1 MIHYRNTVRGS
12 GIDGRTIKRTAKKLL
27 AAVDERQSALS
38 ISFVDDQEIRELN
51 RAHRGKDKPTDVLS
65 FPLWEE
71 GDAHLGERLLG
82 DVVISVDTAR
92 RQAAEY
98 DASLEAEIN
107 RLLIHGVLHV
117 MGHDHEEA
125 AERKEMRAEERRLAQ
140 AIGLTWPY
148 ED

>member
-12 GIDGRTIKRTAKKLL
+12 GIDARPSKRTAQRLL
-27 AAVDERQSALS
+27 AAVGEKSSALS
-38 ISFVDDQEIRELN
+38 ISFVDDEEIRELN

-65 FPLWEE
+65 FPLLED
-71 GDAHLGERLLG
+71 GDLHFGERLLG

-92 RQAAEY
+92 RQAADY

-117 MGHDHEEA
+117 LGHDHEDR
-125 AERKEMRAEERRLAQ
+125 AESEKMRAEERRLAQ
-140 AIGLTWPY
+140 AIGLSWPY

>member
-1 MIHYRNTVRGS
+1 MIHYRNAVRGS
-12 GIDGRTIKRTAKKLL
+12 GIDARAVKRTAKKLL
-27 AAVDERQSALS
+27 EAVNERQSALS
-38 ISFVDDQEIRELN
+38 ISFVDDDEIREIN

-65 FPLWEE
+65 FPLLEE

-82 DVVISVDTAR
+82 DVVISVDSAR
-92 RQAAEY
+92 RQAADY

-125 AERKEMRAEERRLAQ
+125 AEREEMRAEERRLAQ
-140 AIGLTWPY
+140 VIGLSWPY

>member
-1 MIHYRNTVRGS
+1 VIHYRNAVRGS
-12 GIDGRTIKRTAKKLL
+12 GIDARAVKRTAKKLL
-27 AAVDERQSALS
+27 EAVNERQSALS
-38 ISFVDDQEIRELN
+38 ISFVDDDEIREIN

-65 FPLWEE
+65 FPLLEE

-82 DVVISVDTAR
+82 DVVISVDSAR
-92 RQAAEY
+92 RQAADY

-125 AERKEMRAEERRLAQ
+125 AEREEMRAEERRLAQ
-140 AIGLTWPY
+140 VIGLSWPY

>member
-1 MIHYRNTVRGS
+1 VIHYRNTVRGS
-12 GIDGRTIKRTAKKLL
+12 GIDARAIKRTAKKLL
-27 AAVDERQSALS
+27 EAVDERQSALS
-38 ISFVDDQEIRELN
+38 ISFVDDDEIRELN

-65 FPLWEE
+65 FPLLEE
-71 GDAHLGERLLG
+71 GEVHPGERLLG

-92 RQAAEY
+92 RQAADY

-117 MGHDHEEA
+117 MGHDHEEMT
-125 AERKEMRAEERRLAQ
+125 EREEMRAEERRLAQ
-140 AIGLTWPY
+140 AIGLSWPY

>member
-1 MIHYRNTVRGS
+1 MIHYRNAVRGS
-12 GIDGRTIKRTAKKLL
+12 GIDARAVKRTAKKLL
-27 AAVDERQSALS
+27 EAVNERQSALS
-38 ISFVDDQEIRELN
+38 ISFVDDDEIREIN

-65 FPLWEE
+65 FPLLEE

-82 DVVISVDTAR
+82 DVVISVDSAR
-92 RQAAEY
+92 RQAADY

-125 AERKEMRAEERRLAQ
+125 AEREDMRAEERRLAQ
-140 AIGLTWPY
+140 VIGLSWPY

>member
-12 GIDGRTIKRTAKKLL
+12 GIDARTIKRTAKRLL
-27 AAVDERQSALS
+27 AAIGEKESAIS
-38 ISFVDDQEIRELN
+38 ISFVHDAEIREMN

-65 FPLWEE
+65 FPLLEE
-71 GDAHLGERLLG
+71 GDVSLGERLLG
-82 DVVISVDTAR
+82 DVVISIETAR
-92 RQAAEY
+92 RQAADY
-98 DASLEAEIN
+98 DAPLEAEIN

-125 AERKEMRAEERRLAQ
+125 AERREMQAEERRLAQ
-140 AIGLTWPY
+140 AIGLPWPY

>member
-12 GIDGRTIKRTAKKLL
+12 GIDGHAIKRTAKKLL
-27 AAVDERQSALS
+27 AAVDQRESALS

-71 GDAHLGERLLG
+71 GDAHLGEHLLG

-92 RQAAEY
+92 RQAADY

-117 MGHDHEEA
+117 MGHDHEET
-125 AERKEMRAEERRLAQ
+125 AEREEMRAEERRLAQ
-140 AIGLTWPY
+140 AIGLIWPY